1 MSTCKIILKDEVNV
15 KIEGLDLDTRKKLV
29 SKFKYELPYARH
41 MPAFKL
47 GRWDGTVSFFGLGGT
62 TYLSMLDRVLPI
74 IEQDK
79 YEIELV
85 DLRTPIKLEFEKVT
99 ETYWADKGKV

>member
-1 MSTCKIILKDEVNV
+1 MIMTLRRKTLSSCKIILKDEVNV

-62 TYLSMLDRVLPI
+62 TYLSLLDRIWYYQHSHWL
-74 IEQDK
+74 K
-79 YEIELV
+79 
-85 DLRTPIKLEFEKVT
+85 
-99 ETYWADKGKV
+99 